1 MKLCRFSLSGYL
13 CRYGQITGKQKNL
26 TRVVLRQRIKKECYT
41 INRSQVQYTHE
52 QPHGAR
58 VQRPTERMQSP
69 LVRHGPLT
77 DPCGPSWSG
86 QLPTIQRHRDKAA
99 ARAPTYFLT
108 LRHSPFPLVPTP
120 VCLGSIHRVPKFLY
134 SYTHAYC
141 LVIGLIQEEFV
152 FSRCSINKSYFLQN
166 SNIYILLIIFNK
178 NLKYL

>member
-1 MKLCRFSLSGYL
+1 MKFCRFSLSGYL

-134 SYTHAYC
+134 SYTHA
-141 LVIGLIQEEFV
+141 Q
-152 FSRCSINKSYFLQN
+152 
-166 SNIYILLIIFNK
+166 
-178 NLKYL
+178 